1 MQVPGIALYLF
12 LSWRE
17 VLPRSRVCWPAGND
31 GIPMIKPNNRH
42 AFTLSIDWED
52 FGQLLCRDHYGIVTP
67 PLKDIDRQTDIILA
81 LLDETG
87 KRATFFVLG
96 MLAEYRPDVVRKI
109 AREGHEIGLHGQQ
122 HINMRTLTY
131 QEALEDIQKAH
142 KLVTDATGMPVYGY
156 RAPYFSIDE
165 SNLHVLE
172 ILADLGFRYDSSVFP
187 IKLKRYGIADF
198 PEQDALYQLSN
209 GKTIVEL
216 PLTVAKVGNKKLP
229 VAGGGYIRAF
239 PKPIIDRV
247 LRRLNEKGNNI
258 MLYMHPY
265 EFDTQRI
272 DCRANYP
279 ADISYSKTKTFLINL
294 RWNLFRN
301 SIRHKI
307 RGLLQRYE
315 FVTCLEKAEYVERHA
330 HSSTILERPQR
341 SFC

>member
-1 MQVPGIALYLF
+1 M
-12 LSWRE
+12 E
-17 VLPRSRVCWPAGND
+17 VNSQ
-31 GIPMIKPNNRH
+31 H

-52 FGQLLCRDHYGIVTP
+52 FGQLLCRDHYGMITP
-67 PLKDIDRQTDIILA
+67 PLRDIDRQTDIILA

-87 KRATFFVLG
+87 KKATFFVLG
-96 MLAEYRPDVVRKI
+96 MLAEYRPDLVRKI
-109 AREGHEIGLHGQQ
+109 ADEGHEIGLHGQQ
-122 HINMRTLTY
+122 HINMRRLSH
-131 QEALEDIQKAH
+131 QEALDDVQKAY
-142 KLVTDATGMPVYGY
+142 KLVTDAIGTPVYGY

-165 SNLHVLE
+165 SNFHVLE
-172 ILADLGFRYDSSVFP
+172 ILADLGLIYDSSIFP
-187 IKLKRYGIADF
+187 IKLKRYGIANF

-209 GKTIVEL
+209 GKQIVEL
-216 PLTVAKVGNKKLP
+216 PLTVAHAGNKKLP

-239 PKPIIDRV
+239 PKFFVNKIFRQ
-247 LRRLNEKGNNI
+247 LNEKGGSI

-315 FVTCLEKAEYVERHA
+315 FVTCLEKAAYVKSHA
-330 HSSTILERPQR
+330 HSPTILGRP
-341 SFC
+341 